1 MRLLAHCDPESAEP
15 LGVWTLPTTGLPALH
30 YIDEEALAY
39 AQARIGDLPGTVDW
53 EAQATQM
60 AESSP
65 YVAWWGVVEVA
76 AESLDDA
83 LTQLRQEW
91 VGVDAEPGSSRFEA
105 AARRLRFAA
114 RARHLAEQVLGGPTV
129 EHDPGFRVS
138 KTLVLRRSPDNKHL
152 VVLVGAD
159 ESPGDIDAA
168 MAYGLSFQG
177 DRDLHLV
184 LPEDR
189 REVRGLGAITGWEP
203 TSLRLAHVVTPVH
216 LWSHDGAGTA
226 RQRRIATKHESLR
239 ASRLDDVLPVT
250 LHDLGERR
258 TLVDELLDWADR
270 EPSLEPAH
278 RSTYLAWHSHGRQ
291 VLKILRSAARI
302 RITAGVDYSEHR
314 VDHVPPVV
322 IEISDPVSPS
332 DLVAIQESVL
342 RAVAERAAGADTE
355 NLEHQLQARLAQP
368 GGVDTLGLV
377 GHLERELPAT
387 RPGQRRAFVD
397 LVGVDSTGNL
407 HLIET
412 KLGLDVMLAL
422 QGLDY
427 WVWLTEHSNEIAALL
442 RERGHEVADEPRLFL
457 DFVVGTKEDDGRR
470 PDLRYFAGQAEVL
483 DGEISWRVGI
493 VSGWRDPASAVEI
506 EWARRRV
513 TPDEPNRP
521 ESPRFARR
529 LEDHLQAWA
538 DANGLLERSVFLK
551 EVESATIPPARPA
564 LRRLVDAGLGHRF
577 LRHVR
582 SSQLFAV
589 NLFGGLTAEQATA
602 VARLIDPTVISAE
615 LPVLEYIDP
624 LDRLRERTAG
634 SPHTTQID
642 VMIRAHTGEGAI
654 HLLVIEVKLSEDDFG
669 GCSAYQHAANDR
681 LDLCATPAPFGGDP
695 AGCFQ
700 LRNKGA
706 GHPRTYDKW
715 LTGLDAVTEGPG
727 CPFRATGNQP
737 MRNVALAS
745 SLLASGEADRAT
757 FVLCAHD
764 DHQVIWRRWA
774 DAQVHLAGTDVGFA
788 ELPASQMLLQL
799 SPADAATLA
808 AQYGLPS
815 TADDNERLLAALSW
829 SRTVLQ
835 RVAGEGSVLEQL
847 EVLAAPGPIPSAA
860 NSPTARRLA
869 QRLEALAELARST
882 REAVVPPVLTPAEI
896 DESVD
901 RQ

>member
-1 MRLLAHCDPESAEP
+1 MRLLVHCDPESAEP
-15 LGVWTLPTTGLPALH
+15 LGVWSLPAAGPPTLH
-30 YIDEEALAY
+30 YADEEALAY
-39 AQARIGDLPGTVDW
+39 AQARLDDVRGAVDW
-53 EAQATQM
+53 EEQASRM

-65 YVAWWGVVEVA
+65 YGAWWGLVEVST
-76 AESLDDA
+76 ESLDDA
-83 LTQLRQEW
+83 LTQLRQTW
-91 VGVDAEPGSSRFEA
+91 VGVDAKPESSRFEA
-105 AARRLRFAA
+105 AARRLRFAG
-114 RARHLAEQVLGGPTV
+114 RARRLAEQVLGGPTV
-129 EHDPGFRVS
+129 EHDPGCRVS
-138 KTLVLRRSPDNKHL
+138 KTLVLRRSPDNEHL
-152 VVLVGAD
+152 VVLVGAG
-159 ESPGDIDAA
+159 ELPGDVDAA
-168 MAYGLSFQG
+168 VAYGLSFQG

-184 LPEDR
+184 LPDDR
-189 REVRGLGAITGWEP
+189 REVRGLGTIAGWEP

-216 LWSHDGAGTA
+216 LWSHDEAGTV
-226 RQRRIATKHESLR
+226 RQRRIAAKHESRR
-239 ASRLDDVLPVT
+239 ASRLDDVLAVT
-250 LHDLGERR
+250 VHDLGERR
-258 TLVDELLDWADR
+258 DLVNELLDWADG
-270 EPSLEPAH
+270 ESSLEPAH
-278 RSTYLAWHSHGRQ
+278 RSTYLAWHAHGRQ
-291 VLKILRSAARI
+291 VLKVLRSGAKV

-314 VDHVPPVV
+314 IDQVPAVV
-322 IEISDPVSPS
+322 IENTEPITAV
-332 DLVAIQESVL
+332 DLAAVQEAVL
-342 RAVAERAAGADTE
+342 AAVAERTSGADTE

-368 GGVDTLGLV
+368 VGVDALGLV

-397 LVGVDSTGNL
+397 LLGVDSTGNI

-427 WVWLTEHSNEIAALL
+427 WAWFSEHANEIAALL

-470 PDLRYFAGQAEVL
+470 PDLRYFAGQAEAV
-483 DGEISWRVGI
+483 DGEISWRVGL
-493 VSGWRDPASAVEI
+493 VSGWRDPSSAVHI
-506 EWARRRV
+506 EWTRRRV

-529 LEDHLQAWA
+529 LENHLQAWA
-538 DANGLLERSVFLK
+538 SANGLLDRSVFLRN
-551 EVESATIPPARPA
+551 VESATVPPARPA

-577 LRHVR
+577 LHHVR
-582 SSQLFAV
+582 SSQLFAL
-589 NLFGGLTAEQATA
+589 NLFGGLTAEEATA
-602 VARLIDPTVISAE
+602 VARLIDPAVISAE
-615 LPVLEYIDP
+615 LPVLEYVDP
-624 LDRLRERTAG
+624 LDRLRERTVA

-642 VMIRAHTGEGAI
+642 VMIRAHTGEGAV
-654 HLLVIEVKLSEDDFG
+654 HLLLIEVKLSEDDFG

-695 AGCFQ
+695 AGCYQ

-706 GHPRTYDKW
+706 GHPRTYDTW
-715 LTGLDAVTEGPG
+715 LTGLHAVAEDPG

-774 DAQVHLAGTDVGFA
+774 DAQARLIGTEVAFA
-788 ELPASQMLLQL
+788 DLPASQVLLQL

-808 AQYGLPS
+808 AQYRLPDV
-815 TADDNERLLAALSW
+815 ADDSERLRAALNW

-847 EVLAAPGPIPSAA
+847 EELADPEPLLPTRSSPS
-860 NSPTARRLA
+860 ARRLA

-882 REAVVPPVLTPAEI
+882 RETLVPPILSPTQI
-896 DESVD
+896 DEPID